1 MGILP
6 NYDGVII
13 HDFWKSYYKY
23 LCDHGLCDTQSEVAD
38 YMGLEPG
45 TGGGANKDDQL
56 NYYKNG
62 IDKSG
67 SDEYK
72 AKFSDAKKEIDADR
86 PLKSGVDGHAR
97 CAVGYADSSCLPCL
111 LINDPWPEGVGLIYW
126 ELYWG
131 RKHTKDIH
139 VED

>member
-1 MGILP
+1 MVDMGILP

-23 LCDHGLCDTQSEVAD
+23 LCDHGLCDTQREVAD
-38 YMGLEPG
+38 YMGLDPG

-62 IDKSG
+62 IDKSR

-72 AKFSDAKKEIDADR
+72 AKEEIDANR
-86 PLKSGVDGHAR
+86 PLKSGVDGHDR
-97 CAVGYADSSCLPCL
+97 CAAGYMKIYYHLYL
-111 LINDPWPEGVGLIYW
+111 LINDPWPENIGLIYW

-131 RKHTKDIH
+131 RKHTYDIH